1 MSERAIDAILE
12 IFTWTGFGG
21 AVAFGLVA
29 VIALIAD
36 GSWVPAQIVIADDEH
51 GRIARWFGSAGRV
64 GQARLSHEQVRVLA
78 GRETADAFVRLGPR
92 DKVRLTRGS
101 PLVRLFFW
109 LSMGM
114 LVLGVLSAAGSLAA
128 LFMR

>member
-21 AVAFGLVA
+21 AVVFGLVA
-29 VIALIAD
+29 VIGLIAD
-36 GSWVPAQIVIADDEH
+36 GSWVAAQIVIADDEH
-51 GRIARWFGSAGRV
+51 GRIARWFGNEGRV
-64 GQARLSHEQVRVLA
+64 GQARLTHDQVRALA
-78 GRETADAFVRLGPR
+78 GRETADAFVRLGTR

-101 PLVRLFFW
+101 PFVRLFFW

-114 LVLGVLSAAGSLAA
+114 LALGILSAGASLAV